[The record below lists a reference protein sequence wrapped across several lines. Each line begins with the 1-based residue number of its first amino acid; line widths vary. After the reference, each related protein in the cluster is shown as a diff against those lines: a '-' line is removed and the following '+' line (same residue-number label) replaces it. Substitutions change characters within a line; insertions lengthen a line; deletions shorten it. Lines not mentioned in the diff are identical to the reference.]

1 MAYLEKLTSYKNQL
15 LDLMWNSTELK
26 ALLTEGP
33 LTREQFDS
41 QVHGYDKNPETL
53 ADDDVHLMVEI
64 NPMKAVN
71 ATVMDQQLIVRIV
84 VPEAKAKVNT
94 AIRTDEI
101 ARILDELI
109 SGNSQIGAGAPILD
123 SAVHYQ
129 PAPTRV
135 GRTLL
140 YTFKAWNRRR
150 KP

>member
-1 MAYLEKLTSYKNQL
+1 MAYLEKLTSYKTQL
-15 LDLMWNSTELK
+15 LDLMWNSAELK
-26 ALLTEGP
+26 ALLAEEP

-53 ADDDVHLMVEI
+53 AGGGVHLMVEI
-64 NPMKAVN
+64 NPVKAVN
-71 ATVMDQQLIVRIV
+71 ATVMDQQLVVRIV
-84 VPEAKAKVNT
+84 VPEAKVKADT

-109 SGNSQIGAGAPILD
+109 AGNTLFGAGAPILD

-129 PAPTRV
+129 PAPNCV

-150 KP
+150 KS